1 MNMVYNE
8 VDLLMYKY
16 LNRVDT
22 AELGVRS
29 SVVGLSSPEVNVEPG
44 GEATVFL
51 EYFRDMPNLCLLVR
65 GGSAICLP
73 DPGKV

>member
-1 MNMVYNE
+1 MNMVCNE
-8 VDLLMYKY
+8 VDLPIYKY

-29 SVVGLSSPEVNVEPG
+29 SMVGLSSPEISVEPG

-51 EYFRDMPNLCLLVR
+51 EYFRDMPNLCLLLR
-65 GGSAICLP
+65 GGSSICN
-73 DPGKV
+73 